1 MLEDRAVRNR
11 LRHTV
16 IKAEKDEI
24 ITQEEVAFIVS
35 IIENG
40 RKEIEKKVSDLN
52 SLKGQIAQLKEST
65 KSIKDFREG
74 STKLRLENILSEK
87 FGAELESKQT
97 RLNMLK
103 GEISQLRANEH
114 AIIGLI
120 ESLIKAKERDIA
132 RQETAEKLRTARAVE
147 KERHETRKNA
157 LLKEQADTA
166 GETKKDVK
174 EKAGIHEP
182 KK

>member
-35 IIENG
+35 LVEKG

-52 SLKGQIAQLKEST
+52 SLKGQVAQLKENNKLIADS
-65 KSIKDFREG
+65 KESDA
-74 STKLRLENILSEK
+74 KLRFEGVLKEK
-87 FGAELESKQT
+87 FALELESKET
-97 RLNMLK
+97 RLNMLR
-103 GEISQLRANEH
+103 GEISQLRANEQ
-114 AIIGLI
+114 AIMGLI

-132 RQETAEKLRTARAVE
+132 RQETADKLRAARAVE
-147 KERHETRKNA
+147 KERHEVRKKA
-157 LLKEQADTA
+157 LLKEQADTT
-166 GETKKDVK
+166 GETKKDVGK
-174 EKAGIHEP
+174 KAGIHEP
-182 KK
+182 K

>member
-1 MLEDRAVRNR
+1 MLEDRAVRNK

-35 IIENG
+35 IIEDG
-40 RKEIEKKVSDLN
+40 RKEIEKKVSNLN
-52 SLKGQIAQLKEST
+52 SLKGQIAQLKESAG
-65 KSIKDFREG
+65 SLKDFREG
-74 STKLRLENILSEK
+74 DKKLRLEHALAEK
-87 FGAELESKQT
+87 FMLDLESKET
-97 RLNMLK
+97 KADMLK
-103 GEISQLRANEH
+103 GEIAQLRAQEY
-114 AIIGLI
+114 AIMSLI

-132 RQETAEKLRTARAVE
+132 RQDTAEKLRAARDVE
-147 KERHETRKNA
+147 KEKHEARKKA
-157 LLKEQADTA
+157 LLKEQADTI
-166 GETKKDVK
+166 GETKKDVE